1 MLLFSWG
8 IIRIY
13 PGRGSNKFDRRY
25 SLKTSM
31 PVKLNGMP
39 RIIYKGVPVWK
50 SSNGDLFLYDP
61 NSTDTILIGSE
72 SNGFLPNVAEICSQR
87 IQDYRTSLVE
97 RHRMQKK

>member
-1 MLLFSWG
+1 
-8 IIRIY
+8 
-13 PGRGSNKFDRRY
+13 
-25 SLKTSM
+25 M

-39 RIIYKGVPVWK
+39 RVIYKGVPVWK

-72 SNGFLPNVAEICSQR
+72 SSGFLPNVAEICSQC
-87 IQDYRTSLVE
+87 IHDYRTGLVE